1 MWPPARELDT
11 TEAQHREWTMP
22 PAATCTCPCPAQPR
36 QQTSI
41 LHLSVASGNCE
52 ILKMLL
58 QADDIDIDLEDSQGY
73 TPLQRAVMAGR
84 ADIVA
89 ILLEYGA
96 DINNG
101 RD

>member
-1 MWPPARELDT
+1 
-11 TEAQHREWTMP
+11 
-22 PAATCTCPCPAQPR
+22 
-36 QQTSI
+36 
-41 LHLSVASGNCE
+41 
-52 ILKMLL
+52 MLL

-89 ILLEYGA
+89 ILLEHGA